1 MTLTADPT
9 LLEEPPIPPESSV
22 AVKRKRGRPKIG
34 MWIGIAWLS
43 ALVFCIIF
51 ANSLPFIRLYDTKI
65 KVGGKTGRYN
75 LGPGWTAWMGTDSSS
90 HDVFARCIYGA
101 RVTLTVGVLSTVI
114 GLVLGGL
121 LGVASGYFQG
131 WVDRIGSIITDSL
144 LALPPL
150 LLALLL
156 VYRMDD
162 LKDIYTWLDWL
173 DRQWEIT
180 LTLGILAIAPF
191 ARIARAQTIGLRDR
205 EFVLAA
211 RSLGAKSGRVIAR
224 EIVPNLIPAMLT
236 VAVTGLGI
244 LVAAEGALAF
254 LGLGV
259 ERPLTWGKMISDGQR
274 DLARAWWATVFPC
287 VFLFLTVIS
296 FNLIGDRLA
305 RRFDIREA
313 AI

>member
-9 LLEEPPIPPESSV
+9 LLDEPPMPPGANV
-22 AVKRKRGRPKIG
+22 AVTRRRGRPKIG
-34 MWIGIAWLS
+34 MWLGIAWLS
-43 ALVFCIIF
+43 ALVFCILF
-51 ANSLPFIRLYDTKI
+51 ASSLPFIRLYDTKI

-114 GLVLGGL
+114 GLLLGGL

-162 LKDIYTWLDWL
+162 LKNIYTWLDWL

-191 ARIARAQTIGLRDR
+191 ARIARAQTINLRDR

-211 RSLGAKSGRVIAR
+211 RSLGARSGRVIAR

-287 VFLFLTVIS
+287 LFLFLTVIS

>member
-1 MTLTADPT
+1 MTLAVTPEVVVEPT
-9 LLEEPPIPPESSV
+9 PPAGPVV
-22 AVKRKRGRPKIG
+22 AKKRRRRPKIG
-34 MWIGIAWLS
+34 LWFGIAWLGGLAFC
-43 ALVFCIIF
+43 ALFSSV
-51 ANSLPFIRLYDTKI
+51 LPFVYTYDAKL
-65 KVGGKTGRYN
+65 KVGGRTGRYN
-75 LGPGWTAWMGTDSSS
+75 LGPGFRAWFGTDSSS
-90 HDVFARCIYGA
+90 HDVFSRCIYAA
-101 RVTLTVGVLSTVI
+101 RVTLEIGVLATVI
-114 GLVLGGL
+114 GLMLGGL
-121 LGVASGYFQG
+121 LGIACGYFQG
-131 WVDRIGSIITDSL
+131 WTDRLGSIITDSL

-156 VYRMDD
+156 VFRMDD
-162 LKDIYTWLDWL
+162 LKNAYSWLGWL
-173 DRQWEIT
+173 NRQWEIT

-191 ARIARAQTIGLRDR
+191 ARIARAQTIALRDR

-211 RSLGAKSGRVIAR
+211 RSLGAKSTRVIWR

-259 ERPLTWGKMISDGQR
+259 QRPLSWGKMISDGQR
-274 DLARAWWATVFPC
+274 DLARAWWATIFPC
-287 VFLFLTVIS
+287 IFLFLTVIS

>member
-1 MTLTADPT
+1 MALTVTPDVVDPVPLPGAT
-9 LLEEPPIPPESSV
+9 V
-22 AVKRKRGRPKIG
+22 VKKRRGVPKLG
-34 MWIGIAWLS
+34 MWFGIVWLAGLAFCAAFS
-43 ALVFCIIF
+43 AH
-51 ANSLPFIRLYDTKI
+51 LPFIRLYDTKV
-65 KVGGKTGRYN
+65 KVNGRTGRYN

-90 HDVFARCIYGA
+90 HDVFARCIYAA
-101 RVTLTVGVLSTVI
+101 RVTLEIGTLATVI
-114 GLVLGGL
+114 GLFLGGL
-121 LGVASGYFQG
+121 LGIISGYFQG
-131 WVDRIGSIITDSL
+131 WTDRIGSIITDSL

-156 VYRMDD
+156 VFRMDD
-162 LKDIYTWLDWL
+162 LKVAYTWLGWL

-191 ARIARAQTIGLRDR
+191 ARIARAQTIALRDR

-211 RSLGAKSGRVIAR
+211 RSLGATSTRVIWR
-224 EIVPNLIPAMLT
+224 EIVPNLVPAMLT

-259 ERPLTWGKMISDGQR
+259 QRPLSWGKMISDGQR
-274 DLARAWWATVFPC
+274 DLGRAWWATIFPC
-287 VFLFLTVIS
+287 MFLFLTVIA

>member
-1 MTLTADPT
+1 MTLTASPDIADPAAM
-9 LLEEPPIPPESSV
+9 EPV
-22 AVKRKRGRPKIG
+22 APKRRRRPKLGFWAGVI
-34 MWIGIAWLS
+34 WL
-43 ALVFCIIF
+43 AGLTICATF
-51 ANSLPFIRLYDTKI
+51 ASQLPFIRLYDTKI
-65 KVGGKTGRYN
+65 KVNGKSGRYN

-90 HDVFARCIYGA
+90 HDVFARCIYAA
-101 RVTLTVGVLSTVI
+101 RVTLEIGVLATVI
-114 GLVLGGL
+114 GLFLGGL
-121 LGVASGYFQG
+121 LGIVSGYFQG
-131 WVDRIGSIITDSL
+131 WTDRLGSIVTDSL

-162 LKDIYTWLDWL
+162 LKSAYSWLGWL

-191 ARIARAQTIGLRDR
+191 ARIARAQTISLRDR

-211 RSLGAKSGRVIAR
+211 RSLGAKSGRVIWR

-259 ERPLTWGKMISDGQR
+259 ARPLSWGKMISDGQR
-274 DLARAWWATVFPC
+274 DLQRAWWATMFPC
-287 VFLFLTVIS
+287 SFLFLTVIS
-296 FNLIGDRLA
+296 FNLIGDQLA

>member
-1 MTLTADPT
+1 MTLTVDET
-9 LLEEPPIPPESSV
+9 LLDDSPVPPPP
-22 AVKRKRGRPKIG
+22 ATVKRRRRRPKIG
-34 MWIGIAWLS
+34 MWIGVTWLG
-43 ALVFCIIF
+43 ALVFCILF
-51 ANSLPFIRLYDTKI
+51 ANSLPFIRTYDSKI

-75 LGPGWTAWMGTDSSS
+75 LGPGWTAWLGTDSSS

-114 GLVLGGL
+114 GLCVGGMLGI
-121 LGVASGYFQG
+121 VSGYFQG
-131 WVDRIGSIITDSL
+131 WVDRVGSIITDSL

-162 LKDIYTWLDWL
+162 LKTIYTGLGWL

-191 ARIARAQTIGLRDR
+191 ARIARAQTINLRDR

-224 EIVPNLIPAMLT
+224 EIVPNLVPAMLT

-287 VFLFLTVIS
+287 MFLFLTVIS